1 MPRVELSSR
10 RLLLTDAGPLVAL
23 TLPTDQ
29 SHARCVATL
38 RRLRQV
44 MVTTWPAFTEASFL
58 VWREMRWHG
67 QDRLWEFVRR
77 KQLVFADT
85 PEPLRVAELMA
96 AYRDVPMDLADATL
110 VAAAEQ
116 DGHRR
121 IFSLDSDFYVYRLA
135 GDRTLDVAFS

>member
-1 MPRVELSSR
+1 MPACPRWTWLATRAGCSGRAWRRHGVRGRGCCGLPRVELSTR

-23 TLPTDQ
+23 ALPTDQ

-58 VWREMRWHG
+58 VWREMGWHG

-77 KQLVFADT
+77 KQLV
-85 PEPLRVAELMA
+85 
-96 AYRDVPMDLADATL
+96 
-110 VAAAEQ
+110 
-116 DGHRR
+116 
-121 IFSLDSDFYVYRLA
+121 
-135 GDRTLDVAFS
+135 